1 MTEIDRRVRRSFK
14 IRRYLSLRYLNAILL
29 FINIY
34 WIINILSY
42 RDAITLIIPIMLLL
56 TDVLLLKDLYATFKE
71 DVEVDLE
78 RSRKIY
84 ILNIIVMAMVGIVCM
99 FDYTLMYPYMAGR
112 MYALIVVAA
121 TLIFLFLAL
130 LKVNAIISNKDKVYK
145 KYQEYL
151 KSQNKIKEKGS
162 KVKYV

>member
-1 MTEIDRRVRRSFK
+1 
-14 IRRYLSLRYLNAILL
+14 
-29 FINIY
+29 
-34 WIINILSY
+34 
-42 RDAITLIIPIMLLL
+42 MLLL

-84 ILNIIVMAMVGIVCM
+84 ILNIIVMAIVGIVCM